1 MLVVKEMTLQL
12 DAYLVI
18 QIMTLI
24 AKDLSKQQAYNDD
37 SKAIQQIIFTG
48 NTTIFFIIEERK
60 ETILNSSQGKY
71 LKVFHNFFFGY
82 KITHYHIVNVKLSDL
97 QLDKLKS
104 ATKILLKYL

>member
-37 SKAIQQIIFTG
+37 SKAI
-48 NTTIFFIIEERK
+48 
-60 ETILNSSQGKY
+60 
-71 LKVFHNFFFGY
+71 
-82 KITHYHIVNVKLSDL
+82 
-97 QLDKLKS
+97 
-104 ATKILLKYL
+104 